1 MKQFVVIGDFNAL
14 TGPYWI
20 DIQQLAFNVKRYESA
35 RPFGWGHVVVR
46 ADADYLSSHA
56 GFGFVGGGKKSKLET
71 RPGMARAHDARA
83 DDEHCVCLPQL
94 FLDLLVDVLTGVER
108 LLVIKHMNVL
118 TEDVFEHGAQGIGD
132 LPIFVSVAGKY
143 VEFCHKNSE
152 FG

>member
-1 MKQFVVIGDFNAL
+1 MLWPAR
-14 TGPYWI
+14 TGSTSS
-20 DIQQLAFNVKRYESA
+20 NS
-35 RPFGWGHVVVR
+35 
-46 ADADYLSSHA
+46 LSMLS
-56 GFGFVGGGKKSKLET
+56 GTNLRVPSVGGTSSCVQMLITFPRTPGLDSWVAAKNPSSKPVQEWL
-71 RPGMARAHDARA
+71 ARMTPVLMTSIVSA
-83 DDEHCVCLPQL
+83 